1 MIINY
6 FFRRFACHSQHPQ
19 GSWYL
24 RCMVFPRQYRAVVHW
39 IRGPSSVSESTQITL
54 LSLLFELSSCERFT
68 RALLLVWDVAR
79 HGISTPFL
87 KTFFFRFRY
96 SFCHTSY
103 LYPLPFSAT
112 SQIIENHTRYYHAYL
127 MKQLYFVCK
136 RCWTYSRHVN
146 TLHEPCWGCHI
157 LESTGWE
164 FWTPGRG
171 RSAWWRHPCWMFMII
186 FFIQL
191 DSHWIIQRVMIFKSW
206 PIPHK
211 LCIVN
216 YQGWSSLLHLFK
228 PNRYFFPKNSLDPR
242 PFRLHP
248 RLDFNRTFLYTII
261 QGRDTTRASHT
272 SRL

>member
-1 MIINY
+1 MFNISFSSAITLLFRHACPSQEQPLAPRPHCFLINELTTLLLI
-6 FFRRFACHSQHPQ
+6 FCRFACHSQHPP

-68 RALLLVWDVAR
+68 RAMLLVWDVAR

-87 KTFFFRFRY
+87 KKRFFLFRF
-96 SFCHTSY
+96 SFCHTSH
-103 LYPLPFSAT
+103 LSPFPFSAT
-112 SQIIENHTRYYHAYL
+112 TQVMTNHTRNNVQNL
-127 MKQLYFVCK
+127 TGKLYFVCK
-136 RCWTYSRHVN
+136 HCWIYLRHVS
-146 TLHEPCWGCHI
+146 TLHEPCRGCAMM
-157 LESTGWE
+157 ESIGWE

-171 RSAWWRHPCWMFMII
+171 RSAWWRHPCWMFLLI

-216 YQGWSSLLHLFK
+216 HQGWSSLLHLFK
-228 PNRYFFPKNSLDPR
+228 PNR
-242 PFRLHP
+242 
-248 RLDFNRTFLYTII
+248 
-261 QGRDTTRASHT
+261 
-272 SRL
+272 